1 MKHVYYQSFE
11 CKLCDYS
18 TQNKK
23 DYGKHLQTKKHL
35 LRSGTIQPGTSTP
48 AQSIIFNCN
57 GAGTV
62 VINGIQIPPSTTNTH
77 TTPSYN
83 GLFVC
88 ECGKKYMDR
97 TGIWKH
103 KKKCAVYI
111 QMHEHSSSST
121 ESTSS
126 DTVHDYSS
134 YEDDIKDMDTCNQ
147 DHDHAAD
154 SKHIGHPNHTSS
166 NCAPPIHTRTSET
179 KPPVSHHPHSS
190 HTSHTSQKQPPISGN
205 DATATATAT
214 AVDDPD
220 TNSKVSVKDLTP
232 EIITDM
238 LRIIREQHELLKE
251 LIPKVGNNIT
261 NNTNNTQFNLN
272 FFLNEECKD
281 AINLSD
287 FVNSLEISMD
297 DLDVTKS
304 QGLVSSISTV
314 LVNGLKQLDVYKRP
328 IHCTDQKRDTIY
340 IKDNHKWQRDE
351 GNIRIKKVFV
361 DIANKE
367 YKAIKTWMDTNPGWE
382 NNTRLQDI
390 HHKML
395 LNVLHEIKDDPVG
408 ERKILKCLEQAVFI
422 EK

>member
-1 MKHVYYQSFE
+1 MPNIN
-11 CKLCDYS
+11 
-18 TQNKK
+18 T
-23 DYGKHLQTKKHL
+23 T
-35 LRSGTIQPGTSTP
+35 TGTSSP
-48 AQSIIFNCN
+48 SQSIVFNCN

-62 VINGIQIPPSTTNTH
+62 VINGLQIPPSSTTTH
-77 TTPSYN
+77 IAPAYN
-83 GLFVC
+83 GMYIC

-103 KKKCAVYI
+103 KKKCAIYI

-121 ESTSS
+121 SS
-126 DTVHDYSS
+126 DNLHD
-134 YEDDIKDMDTCNQ
+134 
-147 DHDHAAD
+147 
-154 SKHIGHPNHTSS
+154 TSS
-166 NCAPPIHTRTSET
+166 NEDDTYDDNDDYDIPDSEVVQHEQDNTLIHTFCDRKHHSNMNTSSKIT
-179 KPPVSHHPHSS
+179 TTTPDSKPSLYSQPFKQ
-190 HTSHTSQKQPPISGN
+190 QKQPQQEKEHAQKQTQGYNTTHTATS
-205 DATATATAT
+205 DATATTN
-214 AVDDPD
+214 DDPD
-220 TNSKVSVKDLTP
+220 TTSKVSVKDLTP

-367 YKAIKTWMDTNPGWE
+367 YKAIKTWMDSNPGWE

-390 HHKML
+390 HHTML